1 MTTPGRRERKK
12 AATRQ
17 GIADAALRLF
27 LDRGF
32 DEVTVAEIAEA
43 ADVSVT
49 TLFKHFGS
57 KEALLFD
64 EDATQEAELVA
75 AVRDRAPGTDVIDGL
90 QAWLLRRVD
99 GPPSDRR
106 PSAEDLERFRRLTD
120 AAPSL
125 RDHARRMWARH
136 EAALAAELARDAG
149 RDEPS
154 PADRVLA
161 HVVVGIPPL
170 LREQAG
176 RAREHLDAAFALI
189 RHGYDAAR

>member
-1 MTTPGRRERKK
+1 MTAPGRRERKK

-64 EDATQEAELVA
+64 EDTEQESELVA
-75 AVRDRAPGTDVIDGL
+75 AVRDRAPGTDVVDGL
-90 QAWLLRRVD
+90 YAWLLARVD
-99 GPPSDRR
+99 GPPAARR
-106 PSAEDLERFRRLTD
+106 PSAAEMERFRALTD

-136 EAALAAELARDAG
+136 EAALAAALAADAG
-149 RDEPS
+149 RAEPA

-170 LREQAG
+170 LREQSG
-176 RAREHLDAAFALI
+176 RAREHLDAAFALL
-189 RHGYDAAR
+189 RHGYDGAQ

>member
-1 MTTPGRRERKK
+1 VTTPGRRERKK

-64 EDATQEAELVA
+64 EDTEQESELVA
-75 AVRDRAPGTDVIDGL
+75 AVRDRAPGTDVVDGL
-90 QAWLLRRVD
+90 YAWLLARVD
-99 GPPSDRR
+99 GPPAARR
-106 PSAEDLERFRRLTD
+106 PSAAELERFRELTD

-136 EAALAAELARDAG
+136 EAALAAALAADAG
-149 RDEPS
+149 RAEPA

-161 HVVVGIPPL
+161 RVVVGIPPL

-176 RAREHLDAAFALI
+176 RAREHLDAAFALL
-189 RHGYDAAR
+189 RHGYDGAQ

>member
-64 EDATQEAELVA
+64 EDAEQQSELVA
-75 AVRDRAPGTDVIDGL
+75 AVRDREPGTDVVDGL
-90 QAWLLRRVD
+90 YAWLLARVD
-99 GPPSDRR
+99 GPPAARR
-106 PSAEDLERFRRLTD
+106 PAAAELERFRELTD

-136 EAALAAELARDAG
+136 EAALAAALAADAG
-149 RDEPS
+149 RAEPA

-176 RAREHLDAAFALI
+176 RAREHLDAAFALL
-189 RHGYDAAR
+189 RHGYDGAQ

>member
-64 EDATQEAELVA
+64 EDTEHQSELVA
-75 AVRDRAPGTDVIDGL
+75 AVRDRAPGTDVVDGL
-90 QAWLLRRVD
+90 YAWLLARVD
-99 GPPSDRR
+99 GPPAARR
-106 PSAEDLERFRRLTD
+106 PSAAELERFRELTD

-136 EAALAAELARDAG
+136 EAALAAALAADAG
-149 RDEPS
+149 RAEPA

-176 RAREHLDAAFALI
+176 RAREHLDAAFALL
-189 RHGYDAAR
+189 RHGYDGAQ